1 MGLEFMAS
9 HQRGEVSPAYRLH
22 PLRSFL
28 LTLLLVIYLMIG
40 AAIFV
45 VIEGPDEQ
53 LARKNLQTTISQF
66 VKSHNSCVTGT
77 MAGRGPFLS
86 ILCAFVTYLISG
98 SVVFSWLESDSRRKL
113 VTTYANLLRN
123 FTDQHSCLQAKE
135 VEQLIESVSA
145 AVTKGITLQNAN
157 ATESSWNFGQSFF
170 FCGTLVSTVGYG
182 RISPVTSAGKAFTI
196 FYCLFGIPLFLV
208 LLSAFVERIRA
219 PAVWLFHVLSRRLG
233 NAMQESR
240 IRLLHLCIITAAI
253 LLFLFILP
261 AAIFESIEED
271 WSYLDAFYYCF
282 VSLTTIGLG
291 DYVPGEKPTQ
301 KYRDLYKIMTTGY
314 LLIGLVGMML
324 FLSVIY
330 DVPELN
336 FGRFL
341 IDDSVNPHEKD
352 RLRTSD
358 SGGPSYTRQID
369 EVDEDGSSPEIRHP
383 IGDVTRDSDYGY

>member
-9 HQRGEVSPAYRLH
+9 HQRGEISPAYRLH

-53 LARKNLQTTISQF
+53 LAKKNLQTTISQF
-66 VKSHNSCVTGT
+66 VKSHNSCVT
-77 MAGRGPFLS
+77 
-86 ILCAFVTYLISG
+86 
-98 SVVFSWLESDSRRKL
+98 
-113 VTTYANLLRN
+113 
-123 FTDQHSCLQAKE
+123 AKE
-135 VEQLIESVSA
+135 VEQLIERVSA

-157 ATESSWNFGQSFF
+157 STESSWNFGQSFF

-219 PAVWLFHVLSRRLG
+219 PAVWLFHLLSRRLG

-240 IRLLHLCIITAAI
+240 IRLLHLCIISAAI
-253 LLFLFILP
+253 LLFLFIVP

-291 DYVPGEKPTQ
+291 DYVPGDKPTQ
-301 KYRDLYKIMTTGY
+301 KYRDLYKIMTTGIHLSVLVSKTKHFVTLRGY
-314 LLIGLVGMML
+314 LLVGLAGMML

-341 IDDSVNPHEKD
+341 IDDSVSPHEKD

-369 EVDEDGSSPEIRHP
+369 EAEEYGDSPESRRP

>member
-9 HQRGEVSPAYRLH
+9 HQRGEVSPVYRLH
-22 PLRSFL
+22 PLRTFL
-28 LTLLLVIYLMIG
+28 LTLLLLVYLMVG

-53 LARKNLQTTISQF
+53 FARKTLQTAIAQF
-66 VKSHNSCVTGT
+66 IKSHNACVT
-77 MAGRGPFLS
+77 
-86 ILCAFVTYLISG
+86 
-98 SVVFSWLESDSRRKL
+98 
-113 VTTYANLLRN
+113 
-123 FTDQHSCLQAKE
+123 AKE
-135 VEQLIESVSA
+135 VEELVEKVST
-145 AVTKGITLQNAN
+145 AVSKGITLQSAN
-157 ATESSWNFGQSFF
+157 ATEPSWNFGQSFF

-182 RISPVTSAGKAFTI
+182 RISPVTSSGKAFTI

-219 PAVWLFHVLSRRLG
+219 PAVWLFNVLSRRLG

-240 IRLLHLCIITAAI
+240 IRLLHLCIVTAVI

-291 DYVPGEKPTQ
+291 DYVPGEKPSQ

-314 LLIGLVGMML
+314 LLVGLIGMML

-336 FGRFL
+336 IGRFL
-341 IDDSVNPHEKD
+341 IDDGVNPHEKD
-352 RLRTSD
+352 RLRTRD
-358 SGGPSYTRQID
+358 SSGPSYTRQID
-369 EVDEDGSSPEIRHP
+369 EEEDRISPEIRRP
-383 IGDVTRDSDYGY
+383 VSDVTHDSDYGY

>member
-1 MGLEFMAS
+1 
-9 HQRGEVSPAYRLH
+9 
-22 PLRSFL
+22 
-28 LTLLLVIYLMIG
+28 
-40 AAIFV
+40 
-45 VIEGPDEQ
+45 
-53 LARKNLQTTISQF
+53 
-66 VKSHNSCVTGT
+66 

-123 FTDQHSCLQAKE
+123 FTDQHSCLQGESSVKGKAAKE